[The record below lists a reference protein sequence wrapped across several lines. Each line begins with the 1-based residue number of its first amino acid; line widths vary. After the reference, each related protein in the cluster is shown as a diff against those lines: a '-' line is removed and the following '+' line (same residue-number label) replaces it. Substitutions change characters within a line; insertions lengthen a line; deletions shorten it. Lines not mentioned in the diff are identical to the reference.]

1 MYDIMLVC
9 ERMGGLRNVS
19 SVEKRY
25 MSLPVKLRLAVE
37 NIVRE
42 VVRAKVWFI
51 QCLQLGGKAGEK
63 ILGKLIANKRKGGR
77 LIQQRTRDGK
87 EKMLDILGFMIG
99 LRKSLENRV
108 DVKYAGLM
116 IKIGFII
123 GPMLAG
129 NIKEQ
134 ETTG

>member
-1 MYDIMLVC
+1 
-9 ERMGGLRNVS
+9 MGGLRNVS

-87 EKMLDILGFMIG
+87 EKMLDILEFMIG
-99 LRKSLENRV
+99 LRKSLENQV

-134 ETTG
+134 EMTG

>member
-1 MYDIMLVC
+1 
-9 ERMGGLRNVS
+9 MGGLRNVS

-77 LIQQRTRDGK
+77 LTQQRTRDGK
-87 EKMLDILGFMIG
+87 EKMLDILEFMIG
-99 LRKSLENRV
+99 LRKSLENQV

-134 ETTG
+134 EMTG